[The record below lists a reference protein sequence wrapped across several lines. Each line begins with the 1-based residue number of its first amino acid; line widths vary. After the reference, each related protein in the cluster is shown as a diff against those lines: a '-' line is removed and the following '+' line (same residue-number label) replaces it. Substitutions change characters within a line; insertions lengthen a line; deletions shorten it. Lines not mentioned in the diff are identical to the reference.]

1 MGSKKLYNFLFFL
14 SISVI
19 IFFSIYK
26 VFELDEIHLKN
37 DPILY
42 KLRTMTSPLHPEIKN
57 LKLYKGEKSY
67 TINKKKIYMCLK
79 DQDGEYYPMN
89 QLVYV
94 FLHEFAH
101 YINKEDVGHTQTFHD
116 IFEKLLKDAEVKGIY
131 NPNIPMVENYCNY

>member
-14 SISVI
+14 SISII
-19 IFFSIYK
+19 IFFSLYK
-26 VFELDEIHLKN
+26 LFELDEMHLKR
-37 DPILY
+37 DPILH
-42 KLRTMTSPLHPEIKN
+42 KLRSLTSPLHPDIKK
-57 LKLYKGEKSY
+57 LKLYEGEKSY

-116 IFEKLLKDAEVKGIY
+116 IFEKLLKDAEEKGIY